1 MEAGFESGLSRRE
14 MNVIR
19 RDDGNKVHLLAFG
32 QLGLLGHHG
41 HEVCVAATFYQ
52 VEILA

>member
-1 MEAGFESGLSRRE
+1 MEAGFECGLGRRE

-19 RDDGNKVHLLAFG
+19 RDDGNKVHPLAFG

-41 HEVCVAATFYQ
+41 HKVCVAATVF
-52 VEILA
+52 